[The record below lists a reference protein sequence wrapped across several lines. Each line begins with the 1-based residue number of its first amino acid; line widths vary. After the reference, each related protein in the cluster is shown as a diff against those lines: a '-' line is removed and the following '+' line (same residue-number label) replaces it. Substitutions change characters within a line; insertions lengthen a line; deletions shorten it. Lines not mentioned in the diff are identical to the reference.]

1 MKNGLLRFLV
11 SALAT
16 IPKLS
21 GIKVDCFFY
30 FISTFNKISKLN
42 DYHN

>member
-21 GIKVDCFFY
+21 GIKVDCFF
-30 FISTFNKISKLN
+30 ISFQHLIKYPN
-42 DYHN
+42 